1 MRESTAGFLREEAQ
15 AMLTRLDRIRSFALH
30 ETMVQAASLSPEA
43 MAGVDRMLADGRRT
57 LRRDIEGF
65 IAWVSGPGRSA
76 SPASQQQRFVVIRLR
91 FNDILSR
98 FDLFAEVITQRSERE
113 NGVWLA
119 GLDALAQD
127 ALRSPGVVPDPPA
140 LACYLARG
148 PGAAI
153 RRAKTR
159 LPGGVSNPVAI
170 VRIPRERMIG
180 HGVGSSLVHEAGHQ
194 GAALLD
200 LVASLRPDLQAAR
213 LAARGPD
220 RDAWGDWERWIS
232 EIVAD
237 LWSVSRLGIS
247 STLGLLAVVSLPRY
261 FVFRPNVDDPHPT
274 PYVRLRLS
282 AAIGEALYPDP
293 QWRSLDRGWQSLYP
307 TDRLSTAQQQR
318 LAAQDRTMRPFVDL
332 VLRHRPAR
340 LGGRSIGDALRAP
353 DRGRVALQ
361 QLAGQWGRDPALLHR
376 LAPTLAVA
384 VIGQARADRRLS
396 ARAEAR
402 ALESLLNH
410 WALSTTLERTHASGD
425 VRVAATPLPAPRRPA
440 AVA

>member
-30 ETMVQAASLSPEA
+30 ETMVQAASLSPDA
-43 MAGVDRMLADGRRT
+43 LAAIDRMLAEGRRT

-65 IAWVSGPGRSA
+65 IGWLGGVGRA
-76 SPASQQQRFVVIRLR
+76 VPPATQQQRFVVIRLR

-119 GLDALAQD
+119 GLDAFAQD
-127 ALRSPGVVPDPPA
+127 ALRSPGVIAEPPA

-200 LVASLRPDLQAAR
+200 LVASLRPALQAAK
-213 LAARGPD
+213 LAAQGPE

-282 AAIGEALYPDP
+282 AAIGDALYPDP
-293 QWRSLDRGWQSLYP
+293 QWRALDRGWQSLYP

-318 LAAQDRTMRPFVDL
+318 LAAQDRTMRSFVDL
-332 VLRHRPAR
+332 MLRHRPAR
-340 LGGRSIGDALRAP
+340 LGGRSLGDALRAP

-361 QLAGQWGRDPALLHR
+361 HLAERWARDPALLHG
-376 LAPTLAVA
+376 LPPTLAVA

-402 ALESLLNH
+402 ALEALLNH
-410 WALSTTLERTHASGD
+410 WALSTTVARNRTPGG
-425 VRVAATPLPAPRRPA
+425 VRVAATPLPATRRPA

>member
-1 MRESTAGFLREEAQ
+1 MSSSTAGFLAEEAR

-30 ETMVQAASLSPEA
+30 ETMVQAASLSPETMSA
-43 MAGVDRMLADGRRT
+43 IDRMVADGRRT
-57 LRRDIEGF
+57 LRADVERF
-65 IAWVSGPGRSA
+65 IAWLAGPGSGA
-76 SPASQQQRFVVIRLR
+76 PASTQQQRFVVIRLR
-91 FNDILSR
+91 FNDVLSR

-119 GLDALAQD
+119 GLDALARD
-127 ALRSPGVVPDPPA
+127 ALRGPGVIAEPPE

-159 LPGGVSNPVAI
+159 LPGGVSSPAGI

-180 HGVGSSLVHEAGHQ
+180 HGVGSSLVHECGHQ

-200 LVASLRPDLQAAR
+200 LVASLRPALRSARAA
-213 LAARGPD
+213 ATGVEA
-220 RDAWGDWERWIS
+220 DAWGDWDRWIS

-282 AAIGEALYPDP
+282 AAIGDALYPDP
-293 QWRSLDRGWQSLYP
+293 QWAALDRSWQALYP
-307 TDRLSTAQQQR
+307 TDRLSPAQRER
-318 LAAQDRTMRPFVDL
+318 LAAQDRTMRAFVQL
-332 VLRHRPAR
+332 LLRHRPAS
-340 LGGRSIGDALRAP
+340 LGGRSLGAVLRSP
-353 DRGRVALQ
+353 DRTRAHLLG
-361 QLAGQWGRDPALLHR
+361 LAEQWRRDPALLHR

-384 VIGQARADRRLS
+384 LIGQARADRRLS

-402 ALESLLNH
+402 ALEALLNH
-410 WALSTTLERTHASGD
+410 WALSTTLERADTRRGT
-425 VRVAATPLPAPRRPA
+425 AAAPLPGPRRTA